1 MFRDAAAAVR
11 ELLHPRRDPAVHQ
24 LQVSPDQSEHGIWSR
39 DPVLT
44 SDWLQV
50 TNLTGLPHLRTLD
63 LSHNCIRDVE
73 GLHTKVGQILDLDLS
88 HNR

>member
-1 MFRDAAAAVR
+1 MLT
-11 ELLHPRRDPAVHQ
+11 ELNLAHNSIEE
-24 LQVSPDQSEHGIWSR
+24 VSTGQSEHGIWSR

-63 LSHNCIRDVE
+63 LSHNCIKDVE